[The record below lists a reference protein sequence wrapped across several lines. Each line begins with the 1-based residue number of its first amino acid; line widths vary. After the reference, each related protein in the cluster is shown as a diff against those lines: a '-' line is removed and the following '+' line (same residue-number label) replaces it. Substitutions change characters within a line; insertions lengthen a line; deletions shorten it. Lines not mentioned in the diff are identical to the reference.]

1 MGSTAAPLSLRLA
14 AGTKVLIAG
23 QNGSGKSVLA
33 TSIARGFD
41 RVLVY
46 DPKEDPNA
54 ELPGAAIVTSA
65 RDAVRA
71 LPGRVI
77 YRPTAAELERIEAK
91 WEEVVRKIADDA
103 RAGRGSTAVV
113 VHELADLCTAYA
125 IGPAWRWVIAAGRR
139 YGVTVVMVTQRP
151 QGIPVLCRSE
161 AQHVAC
167 FTLLAGADRALME
180 ELMSGAG
187 QGGPIARA
195 PLPLD
200 FTWWYRGPDLRLRLC
215 QPVPVGRSE
224 SIVAPPAA
232 RPSHPPARR

>member
-1 MGSTAAPLSLRLA
+1 MGSAPAPLSLRLE

-33 TSIARGFD
+33 SSIARGFD

-46 DPKEDPNA
+46 DPKEDDNA
-54 ELPGAAIVTSA
+54 ELPGSAVVSTA
-65 RDAVRA
+65 RDAIRA

-77 YRPTAAELERIEAK
+77 YRPTAPELARIVDK
-91 WEEVVRKIADDA
+91 WEEVVRKVADDA
-103 RAGRGSTAVV
+103 RAGRGATAVV
-113 VHELADLCTAYA
+113 VHELADLCSAYA

-139 YGVTVVMVTQRP
+139 YGITVVMVTQRP

-167 FTLLAGADRALME
+167 MTLLSVADRDLME
-180 ELMSGAG
+180 ELMSGQG
-187 QGGPIARA
+187 HGGPVARA

-215 QPVPVGRSE
+215 QPVPVGR
-224 SIVAPPAA
+224 
-232 RPSHPPARR
+232 

>member
-1 MGSTAAPLSLRLA
+1 MGSAPPLSLRLA

-33 TSIARGFD
+33 TAIARGFD

-46 DPKEDPNA
+46 DPKEDANA
-54 ELPGAAIVTSA
+54 EIPGAAIVSTA

-77 YRPTAAELERIEAK
+77 YRPTAPELARIVDR
-91 WEEVVRKIADDA
+91 WEDIVRKLADDA

-139 YGVTVVMVTQRP
+139 YGITVVMVTQRP

-167 FTLLAGADRALME
+167 FTLLSGADRALME
-180 ELMSGAG
+180 ELMSGQG
-187 QGGPIARA
+187 QAGPIARA

-200 FTWWYRGPDLRLRLC
+200 FRWWYRGPDLQLRLC
-215 QPVPVGRSE
+215 QPVPVGR
-224 SIVAPPAA
+224 
-232 RPSHPPARR
+232 